1 MNINVMSV
9 VSICMYINCICV
21 HVTATTVS
29 IKLESEAHETS
40 EFLPVT
46 ECACHA

>member
-1 MNINVMSV
+1 MIV
-9 VSICMYINCICV
+9 VSICMYIKLYLCV

-46 ECACHA
+46 EYACHA